1 MGLFQT
7 LLLHQRSMCSKG
19 LNKDETEYVHA
30 YGVKLIC
37 HASVRKSSIVLLN
50 FGEVWIW
57 KAFKVFNSGQSP
69 IK

>member
-1 MGLFQT
+1 
-7 LLLHQRSMCSKG
+7 MCSKG

-37 HASVRKSSIVLLN
+37 HASLRKSSIVLLS
-50 FGEVWIW
+50 FREVWIL
-57 KAFKVFNSGQSP
+57 KAFKVFNSGQSL

>member
-1 MGLFQT
+1 
-7 LLLHQRSMCSKG
+7 MCSKG

-37 HASVRKSSIVLLN
+37 HASLRKSSIVLLS
-50 FGEVWIW
+50 FGEVWIL
-57 KAFKVFNSGQSP
+57 KAFKVFNSGQSL

>member
-1 MGLFQT
+1 
-7 LLLHQRSMCSKG
+7 MCSKG

-37 HASVRKSSIVLLN
+37 HAYLRKSSIVLLS